1 MSKKHAC
8 GMWST
13 VKPQDQI
20 ETKEFPR
27 VKTLQA
33 WSPYVDYSEEQERQE
48 REQAKAFL
56 LGTLSEL
63 ASMTLFCATIYLL
76 IKMM

>member
-1 MSKKHAC
+1 MNKFNC
-8 GMWST
+8 GLWT
-13 VKPQDQI
+13 KVQPQDMA

-27 VKTLQA
+27 VKPLAQ
-33 WSPYVDYSEEQERQE
+33 WSPYIDYSEEQERQE
-48 REQAKAFL
+48 QEQTKAFF

-63 ASMTLFCATIYLL
+63 ASLTILCTTIYIL

>member
-1 MSKKHAC
+1 
-8 GMWST
+8 MWST
-13 VKPQDQI
+13 VKPQDKMET
-20 ETKEFPR
+20 ETKDFPR
-27 VKTLQA
+27 VKPLQA

-48 REQAKAFL
+48 RERAKAFF

-63 ASMTLFCATIYLL
+63 ASMILFCATIYLL